1 MAAADASLVDYYRA
15 SAPHFDG
22 VYAKPE
28 RQDDLRELEAM
39 VGAEFAGRRVL
50 EVACGTGYWTRFIAT
65 SALDVICVDA
75 APEML
80 AQARRRISARNVRF
94 VDGDAYALSPDLGNF
109 DGAFAGFFLSHVPK
123 AKLRPFVA
131 QLNGRLAAGAR
142 VLLIDNRFVDG
153 SSSPIDHVDAAGD
166 SFQER
171 HLADGTAHQVRKNFL
186 DEAELRSCVEGLA
199 TGVDYRAFRH
209 YWALRYAVP
218 QRRRG

>member
-1 MAAADASLVDYYRA
+1 MAAADTSLVDYYRA

-39 VGAEFAGRRVL
+39 VAAEFAGHRVL

-65 SALDVICVDA
+65 SALDVTGVDA

-80 AQARRRISARNVRF
+80 ARARRRISARNVRF
-94 VDGDAYALSPDLGNF
+94 VDGDAYALAPDPGSF

-131 QLNGRLAAGAR
+131 QLNSRLAPGAR
-142 VLLIDNRFVDG
+142 VLFIDNRFVDG
-153 SSSPIDHVDAAGD
+153 SSSPIDHADAAGD
-166 SFQER
+166 TFQER
-171 HLADGTAHQVRKNFL
+171 RLADGTPHHVLKNFL
-186 DEAELRSCVEGLA
+186 DEAELRSSVEGLA
-199 TGVDYRAFRH
+199 AGVEYRAFRY

-218 QRRRG
+218 QS